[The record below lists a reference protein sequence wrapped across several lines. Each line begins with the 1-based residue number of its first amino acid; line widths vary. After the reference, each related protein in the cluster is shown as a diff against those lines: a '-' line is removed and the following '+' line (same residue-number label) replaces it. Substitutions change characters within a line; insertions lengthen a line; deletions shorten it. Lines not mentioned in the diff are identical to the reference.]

1 MAWLYGFLRSF
12 ETPCGHNA
20 EMSFYQKYIL
30 LLLSLLPQAALA
42 TDTLRTVLLSS
53 DALLLGHG
61 GEVGILKDDLSDLD
75 TFGIG
80 EMMFAPANLF
90 KPWDKGRFRF
100 GFTQS
105 SHWLRLDL
113 TDTADRKLIL
123 ELDNPYLS
131 QVHFYQLADGE
142 VLDTVAAG
150 SDLPFAGRRHWNLRD
165 TIRIAAGDTVRC
177 LLNIPYNRSLTDFNL
192 FLADAQARGK
202 SDRTER
208 LLLIVFFCL
217 ILVYLLMLGL
227 AINLTRF
234 RYYWY
239 YFAYVLLVSGYIY
252 SDIGLGYK
260 TLWPKWPYVQQVSLP
275 VFANAYLIA
284 GAFFV
289 MAHFHTRRTYPVQ
302 HAALRAVSFV
312 AAAMVAVALVLPLL
326 PPFWA
331 HLFANFSGVIYVITV
346 LLFFWLAGTAFLRDD
361 RMFPGWLMVG
371 FLVHG
376 ASVIYSSLEQ
386 FKFVP
391 PLSLQ
396 SILAENG
403 LLITFHTPLVL
414 MLGLLVEMGIVLLI
428 GLKRFRNL
436 LSESQRMTRE
446 LTEQRK
452 QNLNALALGMET
464 EQRRIAQELHDGL
477 GGSIAAAKFKLE
489 KILSEKNSKDASL
502 GELVGELSTI
512 HQELREIAHNLM
524 PKHLHKQGLLAAI
537 EQLVRQ
543 MEAAAPKLQIRF
555 FNNAD
560 LNELNELASVYLYR
574 IVQELLANLLKHS
587 AATEAYLQFVKQ
599 ENGLLLTLEDN
610 GKGFDLA
617 GEHSPLAA
625 GGGGIGLANI
635 RYRVEDALGGK
646 FQVETAPGRGCL
658 TTIELPW
665 KGVL

>member
-1 MAWLYGFLRSF
+1 M
-12 ETPCGHNA
+12 H
-20 EMSFYQKYIL
+20 FYLKYLIPL
-30 LLLSLLPQAALA
+30 LLLSQTA
-42 TDTLRTVLLSS
+42 TANDTLRTLQLGGN
-53 DALLLGHG
+53 ALLLGKG
-61 GEVGILKDDLSDLD
+61 NVVGILKDDLSDHD
-75 TFGIG
+75 TFDIG

-90 KPWDKGRFRF
+90 SPWNKGRFRI
-100 GFTQS
+100 GYTKS
-105 SHWLRLDL
+105 AYWLRLDL
-113 TDTADRKLIL
+113 TDTTDRKLIL

-131 QVHFYQLADGE
+131 QVRFYQVADGE
-142 VLDTVAAG
+142 VLDTLTAG
-150 SDLPFAGRRHWNLRD
+150 SDIPFAGRRHWNLRD
-165 TIRIAAGDTVRC
+165 TIRISAGDTVRC

-192 FLADAQARGK
+192 FLTDARARGK
-202 SDRTER
+202 FDRIEQ

-227 AINLTRF
+227 AIRLTSF

-239 YFAYVLLVSGYIY
+239 YFAYVLLVSGYIFA
-252 SDIGLGYK
+252 DIGLGYMVF
-260 TLWPKWPYVQQVSLP
+260 WPQWPYIQQVSLP
-275 VFANAYLIA
+275 IFANAYLIA
-284 GAFFV
+284 GTFFV
-289 MAHFHTRRTYPVQ
+289 MAHFHTRRKYPIQ

-312 AAAMVAVALVLPLL
+312 AAAMVFTALLLPVL

-331 HLFANFSGVIYVITV
+331 HLYANFNGAMYIVTV

-361 RMFPGWLMVG
+361 RTFPGWLMVG

-414 MLGLLVEMGIVLLI
+414 MVGLLVEMGIVLLI
-428 GLKRFRNL
+428 GVKRFRNML
-436 LSESQRMTRE
+436 AESQRMSRE
-446 LTEQRK
+446 LAEQRK

-489 KILSEKNSKDASL
+489 KIQTEKSGNDPAL
-502 GELVGELSTI
+502 GEVVRDLSDI

-524 PKHLHKQGLLAAI
+524 PKHLHKQGLLAAV
-537 EQLVRQ
+537 EQLVRR
-543 MEAAAPKLQIRF
+543 MEAAAPKLEISF
-555 FNNAD
+555 YNNAD
-560 LNELNELASVYLYR
+560 LEELNELASVYLYR

-599 ENGLLLTLEDN
+599 ETGLLITLEDN

-617 GEHSPLAA
+617 RGSAPM
-625 GGGGIGLANI
+625 GGKGGAEGGIGIANI
-635 RYRVEDALGGK
+635 RYRVEDALSGK
-646 FQVETAPGRGCL
+646 FQMESSPGQGCM

-665 KGVL
+665 QGIL

>member
-1 MAWLYGFLRSF
+1 MPFFL
-12 ETPCGHNA
+12 
-20 EMSFYQKYIL
+20 KYFIPVL
-30 LLLSLLPQAALA
+30 LLAQTALA
-42 TDTLRTVLLSS
+42 TDTLRTLQLGSN
-53 DALLLGHG
+53 ALLLGNG
-61 GEVGILKDDLSDLD
+61 GEVGILKDDLSDHD
-75 TFGIG
+75 TFEIG
-80 EMMFAPANLF
+80 EMMFAPASLF
-90 KPWDKGRFRF
+90 EPWDQGRFRI
-100 GFTQS
+100 GYTKS
-105 SHWLRLDL
+105 AYWLRLDL
-113 TDTADRKLIL
+113 TDTTDRKLIL

-131 QVHFYQLADGE
+131 QMRFYQVADGE
-142 VLDTVAAG
+142 VLDTLTVG
-150 SDLPFAGRRHWNLRD
+150 SDIPFAGRRHWNLRD
-165 TIRIAAGDTVRC
+165 TIRIPAGDTVRC

-192 FLADAQARGK
+192 FLTDAQARAK
-202 SDRTER
+202 FDRTER

-234 RYYWY
+234 RYYWF
-239 YFAYVLLVSGYIY
+239 YFAYVLLVSGYIFA
-252 SDIGLGYK
+252 DIGLGYQV
-260 TLWPKWPYVQQVSLP
+260 LWPKWPYVQQVSLP
-275 VFANAYLIA
+275 IFANAYLIA
-284 GAFFV
+284 GAMFV
-289 MAHFHTRRTYPVQ
+289 MAHFHTRRSYPIQ

-312 AAAMVAVALVLPLL
+312 AAAMVFTALLL
-326 PPFWA
+326 PVLTPFWA
-331 HLFANFSGVIYVITV
+331 HLYANFSGAMYIVTV

-414 MLGLLVEMGIVLLI
+414 MVGLLVDMGIVLLI
-428 GLKRFRNL
+428 GVKRFRNML
-436 LSESQRMTRE
+436 AESQRMTRE
-446 LTEQRK
+446 LAEQRK

-489 KILSEKNSKDASL
+489 KILAEKSGTDPAL
-502 GELVGELSTI
+502 GEVVGELTDI

-524 PKHLHKQGLLAAI
+524 PKHLHKQGLLAAV
-537 EQLVRQ
+537 EQLVRR
-543 MEAAAPKLQIRF
+543 MEAAAPKLKISF
-555 FNNAD
+555 YNNAD
-560 LNELNELASVYLYR
+560 LEELNELASVYLYR

-587 AATEAYLQFVKQ
+587 DATEAYLQFVKQ
-599 ENGLLLTLEDN
+599 ENGLLVTLEDN
-610 GKGFDLA
+610 GKGFDMA
-617 GEHSPLAA
+617 GVSSPLMVGGKA
-625 GGGGIGLANI
+625 GGMGLANI

-646 FQVETAPGRGCL
+646 FQMESSPGQGCL

-665 KGVL
+665 KGIL